1 VDKSS
6 PPTAQ
11 SKSDNEERLELV
23 INASGVGVWD
33 WQVQSGELTFNER
46 WAEIIG
52 FTLEE
57 LLPIKFDTWSDNVH
71 PEDLVKANKLL
82 EQHWAGEVDLY
93 EVEARMRHKKGHY
106 VWVLASGKVVE
117 WQEDGQPKRMLGTHL
132 DITDRKERESER
144 TIASQLLN
152 ESQKVA
158 KVGGWELNLETGLL
172 YWTAETYRIHEA
184 NPDEFDPTV
193 DAGVD
198 YFLPGSREKISA
210 ALDQAT
216 NHGVGYDLEL
226 ETLTTQGRKIDVRTT
241 CNVTQKD
248 GATLRLS
255 GIFQDISEQKVVQ
268 RKLELSNLNLEKA
281 NTALKLSAHYDA
293 LTELPNRILLS
304 ERMQQAMTR
313 SVRNNQ
319 SVAIAFIDLDGFKT
333 INDSYGHSTGDQFLR
348 QIAGH
353 LKLSL
358 REGDTLARIGGDE
371 FVAVLD
377 GLNEHIDSH
386 TILTRMLEAAA
397 TELIID
403 GKPLK
408 VSTSIGVTFYPQNN
422 SSPDQLL
429 RHADHAMYKAKQLGK
444 GRWNVFDIEQ
454 DVAVKH
460 RHEEIER
467 LRLALQNEEFTLFY
481 QPKVDLS
488 SNKVIALEALI
499 RWNHPEQG
507 ILPPAA
513 FLPVLEH
520 DILSIELGEWVI
532 KTALKQLH
540 RWYSTAMEMPISVNI
555 SPLQLQHPDFVSKLD
570 QMLKEFPILSANSL
584 EFEILESSALKDID
598 RVSAVIKECNQL
610 GIIFSIDD
618 FGTGYSSLTYLKR
631 LPTEYLK
638 IDQSFIREML
648 IDTDNL
654 TIIQGII
661 GLAKAFGLK
670 VIAEGV
676 ETPAHGE
683 KLLTM
688 GCLLAQGYGIAKPMP
703 ANELPGWLEQ
713 WNANPKLIDGTL

>member
-1 VDKSS
+1 MDKSS

-33 WQVQSGELTFNER
+33 WQVQSGDLTFNER

-444 GRWNVFDIEQ
+444 GRWHVFDIEQ

>member
-11 SKSDNEERLELV
+11 SKSNNEERLELV

-255 GIFQDISEQKVVQ
+255 GIFQDISEQKVAQ

-403 GKPLK
+403 SKPLK

-540 RWYSTAMEMPISVNI
+540 RWFSTAMEMPISVNI

>member
-33 WQVQSGELTFNER
+33 WQVQSGDLTFNER

-255 GIFQDISEQKVVQ
+255 GIFQDISEQKVAQ

-444 GRWNVFDIEQ
+444 GRWHVFDIEQ

>member
-1 VDKSS
+1 MDKSS

-33 WQVQSGELTFNER
+33 WQVQSGDLTFNER